1 MALTA
6 HLYKVT
12 HTESGRYYCGKHN
25 GAEQNGYWGSG
36 IQIRNMYKKY
46 PKSAFTYQ
54 VMVVGD
60 VDYIFDVEQNYVNED
75 MLKDPL
81 CLNLARGGNGVR
93 YLTEKQLKQCKPVKG
108 RKLSEQAR
116 HNMSVAAYLRDP
128 VKRSEESK
136 RKTSEKLKGI
146 KRGPMNAEQK
156 QKMIESKKLSHVPKI
171 WMHKDGIQTK
181 IKLEDV
187 ELKLSEGWIRGRNNK
202 HITEAYKAKMRD
214 GALAQWQ
221 RVKEK

>member
-1 MALTA
+1 MSLTA

-54 VMVVGD
+54 IMVIGGI
-60 VDYIFDVEQNYVNED
+60 DYIFDIEQNYVNAE

-93 YLTEKQLKQCKPVKG
+93 YLTEKQLKQCKPPKG
-108 RKLSEQAR
+108 RKMSEQAKV
-116 HNMSVAAYLRDP
+116 NMSIGALLRGYVP
-128 VKRSEESK
+128 RSEEAK
-136 RKTSEKLKGI
+136 RKTSEAMKGM
-146 KRGPMNAEQK
+146 KRGPMSEEQRK
-156 QKMIESKKLSHVPKI
+156 KISESQKARLRK
-171 WMHKDGIQTK
+171 
-181 IKLEDV
+181 
-187 ELKLSEGWIRGRNNK
+187 
-202 HITEAYKAKMRD
+202 
-214 GALAQWQ
+214 
-221 RVKEK
+221 VKEMSCH